1 MRLSSSMAAARRSLR
16 SIRWRANA
24 GSLSLLNGRAFT
36 TAGDLQNS
44 GSLILGGQFTVN
56 GRLSLASSSLLVF
69 NLAAMQGGSASVSGT
84 TSLGGTLAFNL
95 SSSLEAQVTQN
106 STFTLLASTGLLSD
120 SFSNV
125 ADGQRLLTQDGKFTF
140 LVNYGAEST
149 FNVDDVILSDAI
161 EIVPEPSTWTLL
173 LGGVG
178 AVFFMARRRN
188 KAEKP

>member
-1 MRLSSSMAAARRSLR
+1 MAAARRSLR

-125 ADGQRLLTQDGKFTF
+125 ADGQRLLTQDGKFSF